1 MSPWIGAMRPR
12 TLPLA
17 LATILLG
24 TLLAAD
30 RGFFDATLLV
40 LTALTAT
47 AYQILSNLSNDLGD
61 ALRGADDRRAE
72 GAEKRAVAS
81 GLLTASSMRRAVGIA
96 TLVALLL
103 TAATSWMGT
112 RGLSPAFFI
121 LFVLLGIAAI
131 ASARG
136 YTLGRFAYGYRGL
149 GDLFVLFFFGPVGV
163 AGSFF
168 LQTQSWDW
176 LMLLPGL
183 SVGLFA
189 AGVLNLN
196 NMRDIETD
204 RAAGKNTL
212 AGKMGLSMARLYQL
226 LLLFHGWLAATLFVL
241 VQAPVTCSRS
251 FLFAATLPLMA
262 ETAWKGW
269 KAKTPAE
276 FDKLLKPLALQ
287 TVLFALLMGIGLL
300 IDANECSK
308 PLF

>member
-17 LATILLG
+17 LATIVLG

-103 TAATSWMGT
+103 TAATSWLGT

-168 LQTQSWDW
+168 MQTQSWDW

-189 AGVLNLN
+189 AGELNLN

-226 LLLFHGWLAATLFVL
+226 LLLFQGWLAATLFVL